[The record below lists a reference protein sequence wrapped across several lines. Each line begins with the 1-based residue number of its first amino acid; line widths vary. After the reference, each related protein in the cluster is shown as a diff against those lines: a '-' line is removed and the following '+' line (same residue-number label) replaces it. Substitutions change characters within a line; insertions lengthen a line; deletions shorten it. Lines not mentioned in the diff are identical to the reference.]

1 MLATLANISEPIP
14 NLLGHPVA
22 EQHQDFHVNDVT
34 IWGVLAENLDLVNLH
49 FESYFLV
56 WAFAELFDLL
66 YCKLVKKMP
75 ILQLKLYT
83 IACLNCLV
91 CERRPGVRQAM

>member
-1 MLATLANISEPIP
+1 MLTSFANISEPIP
-14 NLLGHPVA
+14 NMLGHPVA

-56 WAFAELFDLL
+56 
-66 YCKLVKKMP
+66 
-75 ILQLKLYT
+75 
-83 IACLNCLV
+83 
-91 CERRPGVRQAM
+91 

>member
-1 MLATLANISEPIP
+1 MLTSLAKRIQ

-56 WAFAELFDLL
+56 
-66 YCKLVKKMP
+66 
-75 ILQLKLYT
+75 
-83 IACLNCLV
+83 
-91 CERRPGVRQAM
+91 